1 MTLAKPKKPA
11 TVKEPAKA
19 DRARYFEGVGGR
31 KTAMARVRLY
41 TKKGDSTVNG
51 KTIEGYFPSAK
62 QRMTVVAPFVLMG
75 ASETMHMTVHVRG
88 GGIMAQA
95 DAVRHGL
102 ARALVKF
109 NEEYRKRLRKAGY
122 MTRDAR
128 EVERKKYGLKKARRA
143 PQWAKR

>member
-1 MTLAKPKKPA
+1 MITKPKKSVA
-11 TVKEPAKA
+11 AKETAKA
-19 DRARYFEGVGGR
+19 ERARYFEGVGGR

-41 TKKGDSTVNG
+41 TKKGESTVNG
-51 KTIEGYFPSAK
+51 KSLEAYFPMAK
-62 QRMTVVAPFVLMG
+62 QQLTVKSPFVLMG
-75 ASETMHMTVHVRG
+75 ASDTMHMTVHVRG
-88 GGIMAQA
+88 GGAMAQA